1 MSAVPAL
8 SEVPSLRDE
17 IDRKA
22 FEQLERLAGQL
33 ETGRINAAQFDCG
46 VQTVWN
52 CVSGLASEF
61 IIQTI
66 SEIKDSRKEVS
77 HLDRRFFVSFI
88 AGKWETLILT
98 RGLAGS
104 NLTLRSIPP
113 GRKTNWDFAEC
124 ANPPFEALKKQNH
137 VAEMLVGKGFRQI

>member
-22 FEQLERLAGQL
+22 FEQLERLAAQL
-33 ETGRINAAQFDCG
+33 ETGRISAAQFDCG

-66 SEIKDSRKEVS
+66 SEIKDSRKGES
-77 HLDRRFFVSFI
+77 HKDRRLFVSFI

-98 RGLAGS
+98 RGLGGDK
-104 NLTLRSIPP
+104 LTLRSIPP
-113 GRKTNWDFAEC
+113 GRKTDWEFTDC
-124 ANPPFEALKKQNH
+124 ANPPVEALKKQNH
-137 VAEMLVGKGFRQI
+137 VAELLLGKGFRQI